1 MLIKA
6 SYVFLLVIGIFLLF
20 PLCALFGLPVCLD
33 YSMEDSTAKYTILV
47 ASAILLSLCA
57 LTIYFFAKHPLGV
70 STKWSKIFVISLI
83 IIPCVIVAV
92 LFLVN
97 MIYSF

>member
-1 MLIKA
+1 MLIRA
-6 SYVFLLVIGIFLLF
+6 IYVFVLVIGIFLLF

-33 YSMEDSTAKYTILV
+33 YSLEDATAKYTILV

-57 LTIYFFAKHPLGV
+57 LTLYFFARHPLGV
-70 STKWSKIFVISLI
+70 STKGSKIFTISLI
-83 IIPCVIVAV
+83 IIPCVIVAL

-97 MIYSF
+97 IIYSF